1 MITQKKIIF
10 FIIIF
15 FFQINLPNS
24 SEIRIITKVNNEIL
38 TNIDI
43 ENESK
48 YLQILNTNL
57 KSLNRNELYSLS
69 KNSLIRQILKK
80 EVVLNHY
87 KLEKHSE
94 LGDKLLEKNYTALG
108 FENKEKY
115 SNFLKKEGFSIEILK
130 EKLLIDR
137 LWNFYIYDKF
147 KHKIKIDKNEIRN
160 NVKAFINN
168 QNKIY
173 EYNLSEILFEYNTDY
188 NQLMNFIEKYG
199 FEAAA
204 SKYSI
209 SDTSVNGGEIGWIK
223 NNNLNEKLKK
233 QISNLNVGQISK
245 PIEIPNGNLLV
256 KLNQKRE
263 LESKIDTDLEIKKQ
277 INFEENRQLNSFS
290 LNFYKKIKQN
300 SIINEY

>member
-1 MITQKKIIF
+1 MITKKKIIF
-10 FIIIF
+10 FLIIF
-15 FFQINLPNS
+15 FLQINLTNS
-24 SEIRIITKVNNEIL
+24 SEIRIVTKVNNEIL

-57 KSLNRNELYSLS
+57 KNLNKNELYSLS

-80 EVVLNHY
+80 EVVLNNY
-87 KLEKHSE
+87 KLEKHAE
-94 LGDKLLEKNYTALG
+94 LGEELLEKNYTALG

-115 SNFLKKEGFSIEILK
+115 SNFLKKKGFSIEILK

-137 LWNFYIYDKF
+137 LWNFFIYEKF
-147 KHKIKIDKNEIRN
+147 KNKIKIDENEISN
-160 NVKAFINN
+160 KVKTLINN
-168 QNKIY
+168 QEKIY
-173 EYNLSEILFEYNTDY
+173 EYNLSEILFEYSTEY
-188 NQLMNFIEKYG
+188 SQLMNFIEKYG

-209 SDTSVNGGEIGWIK
+209 SDTSVNGGKIGWIK

-233 QISNLNVGQISK
+233 QISNLNEGQISK

-263 LESKIDTDLEIKKQ
+263 LERKIDTDLEIKKQ

>member
-1 MITQKKIIF
+1 MTKKKIIF
-10 FIIIF
+10 FFIIF
-15 FFQINLPNS
+15 LFQINLTNS
-24 SEIRIITKVNNEIL
+24 SEIRIVTKVNNEIL

-48 YLQILNTNL
+48 YLQTLNTNL
-57 KSLNRNELYSLS
+57 KNLNKNELYSLS

-87 KLEKHSE
+87 KLEKHAE
-94 LGDKLLEKNYTALG
+94 LGEELLKKNYSALG

-130 EKLLIDR
+130 EKLLIER
-137 LWNFYIYDKF
+137 LWNFLIYEKF
-147 KHKIKIDKNEIRN
+147 KNKIKIDENKIRN
-160 NVKAFINN
+160 KVKIFIDS
-168 QNKIY
+168 QKKIY
-173 EYNLSEILFEYNTDY
+173 EYNISEILFEYSTEY

-199 FEAAA
+199 FGAAA

-209 SDTSVNGGEIGWIK
+209 SDTSVNGGKIGWIED
-223 NNNLNEKLKK
+223 NNLNEKLKK
-233 QISNLNVGQISK
+233 QISNLNEGQISK

-263 LESKIDTDLEIKKQ
+263 LERKIDTDLEIKKQ